1 MMAAMTVPAIRKRLL
16 LAAVVSMAAGLS
28 ALPASSRAADDAEAR
43 PPSSAA
49 ASSAAGTF
57 LPWTMSARTDRQRG
71 FLTLGGGYDSARQA
85 GLATASA
92 ETQLWGPL
100 SLRLGGFYSEAAR
113 TLRPDVGVKLGALR
127 QEAHGLDGAVSLSY
141 RAEGFNLKP
150 ALEALAA
157 VGRQVGRTTLVAN
170 LAFGQ
175 GLEEG
180 ERYGDVRLAALH
192 RIGRAVHAG
201 LDARAR
207 ADLELDFPEPAGEP
221 ELELQAGPVL
231 TVPIGRVAVT
241 AYGGLSVVRFREG
254 EESLVGATGGLNVG
268 SVF

>member
-1 MMAAMTVPAIRKRLL
+1 
-16 LAAVVSMAAGLS
+16 
-28 ALPASSRAADDAEAR
+28 
-43 PPSSAA
+43 
-49 ASSAAGTF
+49 
-57 LPWTMSARTDRQRG
+57 MSARTDRQRG

-92 ETQLWGPL
+92 GDPGLGPAVAP
-100 SLRLGGFYSEAAR
+100 GGGILQRGRAHLAPRRGSQAGRALAR
-113 TLRPDVGVKLGALR
+113 RRTAWTGRCRSRTGPK
-127 QEAHGLDGAVSLSY
+127 
-141 RAEGFNLKP
+141 GFNLKP

-170 LAFGQ
+170 VAFGQ

-192 RIGRAVHAG
+192 RIGRVVHAG

-207 ADLELDFPEPAGEP
+207 FDLELEFPEPAGEP

-241 AYGGLSVVRFREG
+241 AYGGLSVVIASARARTA
-254 EESLVGATGGLNVG
+254 SSAPTGGSNVG

>member
-1 MMAAMTVPAIRKRLL
+1 MKLALC
-16 LAAVVSMAAGLS
+16 AAVVVS
-28 ALPASSRAADDAEAR
+28 AVCFGTASARSQANDDGAAR

-57 LPWTMSARTDRQRG
+57 LPWTLSAHSGPQRG
-71 FLTLGGGYDSARQA
+71 FLTLGGGYDSARGA

-92 ETQLWGPL
+92 EVQMWGPL

-113 TLRPDVGVKLGALR
+113 TLRPDVGVKLGVLSQR
-127 QEAHGLDGAVSLSY
+127 AHGLDGAVSLAY

-157 VGRQVGRTTLVAN
+157 VGRQIGRTTLVAN
-170 LAFGQ
+170 LAYGQ

-180 ERYGDVRLAALH
+180 ERYGDARVAALH
-192 RIGRAVHAG
+192 RIGRAVYAG

-207 ADLELDFPEPAGEP
+207 ADLELELPEPAGEP

-231 TVPIGRVAVT
+231 TVPIGHVAVT
-241 AYGGLSVVRFREG
+241 AYGGLSVVKLREG
-254 EESLVGATGGLNVG
+254 EQNLVGAAGGLNVA